1 MQVGLNT
8 KLKAMFLDLPEK
20 CRLELSNEILS
31 NPFQVFQRDEQL
43 LIKALNS
50 LKWYELTGLLGKQ
63 NLFILLTD
71 STIRKLYPVQ
81 RRTYYANAR
90 RLLSKYF
97 VSDSEQSSEN
107 YR

>member
-8 KLKAMFLDLPEK
+8 KLEAMLWDLPEK
-20 CRLELSNEILS
+20 SRLELSNEILT

-43 LIKALNS
+43 LLKALNS
-50 LKWYELTGLLGKQ
+50 LNWYELTGLIGKQ

-71 STIRKLYPVQ
+71 STIRKLYPAQ

-97 VSDSEQSSEN
+97 IPASGQST
-107 YR
+107 

>member
-1 MQVGLNT
+1 MHVGLNT
-8 KLKAMFLDLPEK
+8 KLKSMLWDLPEK
-20 CRLELSNEILS
+20 SRLELSNEILT

-50 LKWYELTGLLGKQ
+50 LKWYELTGLIGKQ

-71 STIRKLYPVQ
+71 STIRKLYPVS
-81 RRTYYANAR
+81 RRIYYTNAR

-97 VSDSEQSSEN
+97 IPASEQST
-107 YR
+107 